1 MCAEIQNPGGTVVGI
16 NIAQCPWAVI
26 NIAELWI
33 AATRA
38 LSLHER
44 AYTLSYTLSCT
55 YPCMQ
60 KYWNNVLNFAAVC
73 VESSARGHQD
83 AETDP

>member
-1 MCAEIQNPGGTVVGI
+1 MSVGINTMSVGI
-16 NIAQCPWAVI
+16 NITQCPRAVD
-26 NIAELWI
+26 AELWI

-60 KYWNNVLNFAAVC
+60 KYWNNVLNFAAAC
-73 VESSARGHQD
+73 VECEGSSGR
-83 AETDP
+83 